1 MLLGSALRE
10 YKQYTFLVQ
19 FMGVLALKFSCN
31 FSLFFVAFFGKDRLE
46 VVKKI
51 LNSKFGFRAKR
62 FKRVSP
68 EAKQFV
74 RELLVPD
81 PDKRKDAQSA
91 LQSPWLKLRAPTT
104 GDDTKDDAIRA
115 EQEEL
120 ARLSMIK
127 YSTHPKLKKMVR
139 TKSKFCRH
147 KHHFDLT
154 ICFVS

>member
-1 MLLGSALRE
+1 MLLGSALP
-10 YKQYTFLVQ
+10 
-19 FMGVLALKFSCN
+19 
-31 FSLFFVAFFGKDRLE
+31 FFGKDRLE

-91 LQSPWLKLRAPTT
+91 LQSPWLKLRAPTN
-104 GDDTKDDAIRA
+104 GDNTKDDAVRA

-139 TKSKFCRH
+139 RKLKLSKFCRYEL
-147 KHHFDLT
+147 HFELT
-154 ICFVS
+154 IFFFLFQKRFRH